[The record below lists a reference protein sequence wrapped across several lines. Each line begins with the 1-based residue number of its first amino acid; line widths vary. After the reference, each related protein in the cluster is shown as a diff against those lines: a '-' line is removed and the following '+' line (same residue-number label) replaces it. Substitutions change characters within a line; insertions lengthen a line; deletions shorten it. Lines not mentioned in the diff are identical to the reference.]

1 MLVTRG
7 RVRPECGAT
16 AQEPREGAMSTS
28 VPRQREPEQRR
39 VLSRSVP
46 KRQHRPRDALL
57 AAFVSNTAVLASPSD
72 APKRF
77 SASRGP
83 AREQGRIRG
92 LAREFP
98 RPSFFAQL
106 KAVSGLERG
115 HGDHRCLVGIKKYFE
130 MNHAPRMPPTRS
142 PPTRTTATLVVV
154 VPAPGRPHR
163 RPATTSTF
171 VFGTRRCC
179 CARTRTRE

>member
-1 MLVTRG
+1 
-7 RVRPECGAT
+7 
-16 AQEPREGAMSTS
+16 MSTS
-28 VPRQREPEQRR
+28 VPHQREPEQRR

-57 AAFVSNTAVLASPSD
+57 AAFVSSTAVLASPSD

-77 SASRGP
+77 SASR
-83 AREQGRIRG
+83 RIRG

-106 KAVSGLERG
+106 KAVAGLERG
-115 HGDHRCLVGIKKYFE
+115 HGDHRCLVDIKKSFE
-130 MNHAPRMPPTRS
+130 MSHAPRMPPTRS
-142 PPTRTTATLVVV
+142 PPTRTTATLVVE

-179 CARTRTRE
+179 ARTRTRE

>member
-1 MLVTRG
+1 MRGHRARAERRRDVNIRASPKGTR
-7 RVRPECGAT
+7 T
-16 AQEPREGAMSTS
+16 AS
-28 VPRQREPEQRR
+28 
-39 VLSRSVP
+39 SRSVP

-57 AAFVSNTAVLASPSD
+57 AAFVSSTAVLASPSD

-83 AREQGRIRG
+83 AREQGRLRG

-106 KAVSGLERG
+106 KAVAGLERG
-115 HGDHRCLVGIKKYFE
+115 HGDHRCLVGIKKSFE
-130 MNHAPRMPPTRS
+130 MSHAPRMPPTRS
-142 PPTRTTATLVVV
+142 PPTRTTATLVVE

-163 RPATTSTF
+163 RAATTSTF
-171 VFGTRRCC
+171 VFGTRTC
-179 CARTRTRE
+179 E